1 MKQYCRHC
9 CYLRAGNGP
18 WCTKQER
25 RVSAGAAGSPNR
37 CHNYAPDPTRFTG
50 NGKGRIP
57 GSPSDICPS
66 HCFFF
71 GDPGVVS

>member
-37 CHNYAPDPTRFTG
+37 CHDYAPDPTRFTG
-50 NGKGRIP
+50 NGNGRIP
-57 GSPSDICPS
+57 GSPKKKQCDGQMSL
-66 HCFFF
+66 